1 MPTTV
6 DNQAIGFMAALA
18 QAGADPATLQA
29 VVHGTTTTTNALLER
44 KIAKVGLITTKG
56 FRDVLELG
64 RRTRPQPYG
73 LRGTFEPLIDRELRL
88 EVPERMDADGKVL
101 TPLDEAAVAEAAK
114 TLLALG
120 CEAVVIH
127 FLHSY
132 INPDARAARRRDR
145 ARPVAQRLCHGGPCH
160 PVGVPRVRARRDG
173 GGERLGPA
181 GARPLS
187 RRGCAP
193 SCSAKGFDR
202 DLLVMQGNG
211 GTISSQ
217 LIAEAAV
224 NTVMS
229 GPASGVMAAAY
240 TGRASGHPNLIT
252 YDMGGT
258 STDVG
263 LIENAVPQVSGEL
276 ELEYAMPIHVP
287 MVDVHTIG
295 AGGGS
300 IASVDAAGMLRVGPE
315 SAGARPGPICYG
327 RGGTEPTIT
336 DANLVLGRLNPDRL
350 LGVDHPVT
358 LDHVRAIIAEKIGK
372 PLGLDAEA
380 AAAAI
385 LRIANDRMA
394 GAIRLVS
401 LSRGH
406 DPRDFALFAFGG
418 AGPLHAT
425 ALARELAHPDG
436 AGAGA
441 ARHHQRA
448 GLRRRRPAP
457 RLCAHRQQ
465 AAVGA
470 STMPRSRASTPSR
483 RPRARRR
490 SAREGVPVRE
500 LRRVYTA
507 DMQFQGQSH
516 ILSVGVDRAR
526 HRRRRPAQGLRRRL
540 LAPLRHRARGNPA
553 GARQPAHRGDRRA
566 AGDFAGRARRDRARA
581 DLGGRAGR
589 RTPRLVHR
597 RLAPDA
603 GLCPREAAARRRVR
617 RPGDPRAAR
626 LHDRRR
632 TGRQGPA
639 GHARQSVDL
648 GEPSGHDPDLDRVGI
663 SMAFRFVHAADIHL
677 DSPLRSLALRNPELA
692 DLIGNATRQVFTG
705 IIDLC
710 LAEEVD
716 ALFLAGDL
724 YDGDQTSMKTARY
737 FANQLHRLDQA
748 GIRVFIVR
756 GNHDALS
763 RITKELILPESVKLF
778 SGRAEAI
785 PIEGAAGMP
794 RVVIHGMSFAQPHA
808 PDSLMPRTSRR
819 SRGR

>member
-1 MPTTV
+1 MSSQKSSSTVGIDVGGTFTDLLAVDSTSGAVQLAKVPTTV

-18 QAGADPATLQA
+18 EAGADPATLQA

-73 LRGTFEPLIDRELRL
+73 LRGTFHPLIDREVRL

-101 TPLDEAAVAEAAK
+101 LPLDEAAVAEAAK
-114 TLLALG
+114 TLLAAG

-132 INPDARAARRRDR
+132 INPAHERRAAEI
-145 ARPVAQRLCHGGPCH
+145 
-160 PVGVPRVRARRDG
+160 VRALWPNPYVTVGHAILSEYREF
-173 GGERLGPA
+173 ERGVTAAVNASVQPVL
-181 GARPLS
+181 ARYLL
-187 RRGCAP
+187 RLRKELAT
-193 SCSAKGFDR
+193 KGFDR

-315 SAGARPGPICYG
+315 SAGAHPGPICYG
-327 RGGTEPTIT
+327 RSGAEPTIT

-358 LDHVRAIIAEKIGK
+358 LDHVRQVIEEKVGK
-372 PLGLDAEA
+372 RLGLDADA

-394 GAIRLVS
+394 GAMRLVS
-401 LSRGH
+401 LARGH

-425 ALARELAHPDG
+425 ALARELGIPTVLVP
-436 AGAGA
+436 
-441 ARHHQRA
+441 ARPGITNA
-448 GLRRRRPAP
+448 LGCVVADLRHDYVRTVNKP
-457 RLCAHRQQ
+457 L
-465 AAVGA
+465 
-470 STMPRSRASTPSR
+470 
-483 RPRARRR
+483 
-490 SAREGVPVRE
+490 SAIDDVLIATIYAEQTAEGEHTIEREAVPVRE
-500 LRRVYTA
+500 LRSIHSA

-516 ILSVGVDRAR
+516 ILSVAIDTPTLGVE
-526 HRRRRPAQGLRRRL
+526 GLRKAFAVAYFRRFGIEL
-540 LAPLRHRARGNPA
+540 PEIPPVLVNLHTAVIGVRPHI
-553 GARQPAHRGDRRA
+553 
-566 AGDFAGRARRDRARA
+566 
-581 DLGGRAGR
+581 DLGTLAATERAPTR
-589 RTPRLVHR
+589 Q
-597 RLAPDA
+597 
-603 GLCPREAAARRRVR
+603 AARTGERRVWFSDGWHQTPIYAR
-617 RPGDPRAAR
+617 DKLPLDTAFDGPAILEQLDCTTVVEPGD
-626 LHDRRR
+626 
-632 TGRQGPA
+632 TVRQ
-639 GHARQSVDL
+639 DKL
-648 GEPSGHDPDLDRVGI
+648 GNL
-663 SMAFRFVHAADIHL
+663 
-677 DSPLRSLALRNPELA
+677 
-692 DLIGNATRQVFTG
+692 LIT
-705 IIDLC
+705 
-710 LAEEVD
+710 
-716 ALFLAGDL
+716 
-724 YDGDQTSMKTARY
+724 
-737 FANQLHRLDQA
+737 
-748 GIRVFIVR
+748 VR
-756 GNHDALS
+756 
-763 RITKELILPESVKLF
+763 
-778 SGRAEAI
+778 
-785 PIEGAAGMP
+785 
-794 RVVIHGMSFAQPHA
+794 
-808 PDSLMPRTSRR
+808 
-819 SRGR
+819 

>member
-1 MPTTV
+1 MASKNSFTVGIDVGGTFTDLLAIDPTTDEVKLAKVPTTV
-6 DNQAIGFMAALA
+6 ENQAIGFMAALA
-18 QAGADPATLQA
+18 AAGLDPALLQA
-29 VVHGTTTTTNALLER
+29 VVHGTTTTTNAVLER

-73 LRGTFEPLIDRELRL
+73 LRGTFTPLIDREVRL

-101 TPLDEAAVAEAAK
+101 TPLDEEAVADAARK
-114 TLLALG
+114 LLAAG

-132 INPDARAARRRDR
+132 INPAHERRAAEIVRGLWPNEYVTAGHVILSEYREYERGVT
-145 ARPVAQRLCHGGPCH
+145 AAVNASVQPVLYRY
-160 PVGVPRVRARRDG
+160 
-173 GGERLGPA
+173 
-181 GARPLS
+181 LS
-187 RRGCAP
+187 RLRTELK
-193 SCSAKGFDR
+193 AKGFDR

-327 RGGTEPTIT
+327 RGGSEPTIT
-336 DANLVLGRLNPDRL
+336 DANLVLGRLNPDKL

-358 LDHVRAIIAEKIGK
+358 LDHVRGLVLEKVGQR
-372 PLGLDAEA
+372 LGLDAES

-394 GAIRLVS
+394 GAVRLVS

-425 ALARELAHPDG
+425 ALARELGIPTVLVPVRPGITNALGCVVADLRHDYVRTVNKPLSAVDD
-436 AGAGA
+436 ATV
-441 ARHHQRA
+441 ARIYA
-448 GLRRRRPAP
+448 E
-457 RLCAHRQQ
+457 Q
-465 AAVGA
+465 AAEGEA
-470 STMPRSRASTPSR
+470 TI
-483 RPRARRR
+483 
-490 SAREGVPVRE
+490 AREGVPVRE
-500 LRRVYTA
+500 LRRVLSA

-516 ILSVGVDRAR
+516 ILSVGVES
-526 HRRRRPAQGLRRRL
+526 
-540 LAPLRHRARGNPA
+540 
-553 GARQPAHRGDRRA
+553 
-566 AGDFAGRARRDRARA
+566 A
-581 DLGGRAGR
+581 DIG
-589 RTPRLVHR
+589 V
-597 RLAPDA
+597 A
-603 GLCPREAAARRRVR
+603 GLHKAFAAAYFRRFGIELPEIPPVLVNLHTAVIGVRPEISLGALAATERSPTLAAAKLGTRRVWFSDGWHDTPVYAR
-617 RPGDPRAAR
+617 EKLPLDATLDGPAILEQLDCTTVVEPGD
-626 LHDRRR
+626 
-632 TGRQGPA
+632 TVRQDGL
-639 GHARQSVDL
+639 GNLLISV
-648 GEPSGHDPDLDRVGI
+648 S
-663 SMAFRFVHAADIHL
+663 
-677 DSPLRSLALRNPELA
+677 
-692 DLIGNATRQVFTG
+692 
-705 IIDLC
+705 
-710 LAEEVD
+710 
-716 ALFLAGDL
+716 
-724 YDGDQTSMKTARY
+724 
-737 FANQLHRLDQA
+737 
-748 GIRVFIVR
+748 
-756 GNHDALS
+756 
-763 RITKELILPESVKLF
+763 
-778 SGRAEAI
+778 
-785 PIEGAAGMP
+785 
-794 RVVIHGMSFAQPHA
+794 
-808 PDSLMPRTSRR
+808 
-819 SRGR
+819 

>member
-1 MPTTV
+1 MSSERSLTVGIDVGGTFTDLLAIDAVSGEVKLAKVPTTV

-18 QAGADPATLQA
+18 AAGADPATLQA
-29 VVHGTTTTTNALLER
+29 IVHGTTTTTNALLER
-44 KIAKVGLITTKG
+44 KIARVGLITTRG

-73 LRGTFEPLIDRELRL
+73 LRGTFKPMIDREVRL

-101 TPLDEAAVAEAAK
+101 VPLDEAAVAEAVK
-114 TLLALG
+114 KLLASG

-132 INPDARAARRRDR
+132 INPAHERRAAEIVRGLWPNPYVTAGHAILSEYREYERGVTAAVNASVQPVLDR
-145 ARPVAQRLCHGGPCH
+145 YLTRL
-160 PVGVPRVRARRDG
+160 RA
-173 GGERLGPA
+173 EL
-181 GARPLS
+181 
-187 RRGCAP
+187 
-193 SCSAKGFDR
+193 SAKGFDR

-217 LIAEAAV
+217 LIAHAAV

-276 ELEYAMPIHVP
+276 ELEYALPIHVP

-336 DANLVLGRLNPDRL
+336 DANLILGRLNPDRL

-358 LDHVRAIIAEKIGK
+358 LDHVRGLMREKVGDR
-372 PLGLDAEA
+372 LGLDAEA
-380 AAAAI
+380 AAAAV

-425 ALARELAHPDG
+425 ALARELAIPTVLVP
-436 AGAGA
+436 
-441 ARHHQRA
+441 ARPGITNA
-448 GLRRRRPAP
+448 LGCVVADLRHDYVRTVNRPLSA
-457 RLCAHRQQ
+457 LDDAT
-465 AAVGA
+465 V
-470 STMPRSRASTPSR
+470 
-483 RPRARRR
+483 ARIYAEQ
-490 SAREGVPVRE
+490 SAEGEATIGREGVPVRE
-500 LRRVYTA
+500 LRHVHTA

-516 ILSVGVDRAR
+516 ILSVGVDRPDIGVAGL
-526 HRRRRPAQGLRRRL
+526 HKAFAAAYFRRFGIELAEIPPVLVNLHTAVIGVRPEISLATLAATERAASLKEAQV
-540 LAPLRHRARGNPA
+540 
-553 GARQPAHRGDRRA
+553 GDRRVWFTD
-566 AGDFAGRARRDRARA
+566 GWRQTPVYAREKLPLESAFSGPAILEQLDC
-581 DLGGRAGR
+581 
-589 RTPRLVHR
+589 TTVV
-597 RLAPDA
+597 
-603 GLCPREAAARRRVR
+603 E
-617 RPGDPRAAR
+617 PGDKV
-626 LHDRRR
+626 
-632 TGRQGPA
+632 RQ
-639 GHARQSVDL
+639 DKL
-648 GEPSGHDPDLDRVGI
+648 GNLLITVG
-663 SMAFRFVHAADIHL
+663 
-677 DSPLRSLALRNPELA
+677 
-692 DLIGNATRQVFTG
+692 
-705 IIDLC
+705 
-710 LAEEVD
+710 
-716 ALFLAGDL
+716 
-724 YDGDQTSMKTARY
+724 
-737 FANQLHRLDQA
+737 
-748 GIRVFIVR
+748 
-756 GNHDALS
+756 
-763 RITKELILPESVKLF
+763 
-778 SGRAEAI
+778 
-785 PIEGAAGMP
+785 
-794 RVVIHGMSFAQPHA
+794 
-808 PDSLMPRTSRR
+808 
-819 SRGR
+819 